1 MGKKLKMR
9 GLFELPEGDCKEQVK
24 EVIHCFLGLHQVR
37 VVGSAVMSQLCFTI
51 NIASLAAYRA
61 T

>member
-1 MGKKLKMR
+1 MR